1 MEAKQVFSAYGGRED
16 SGLGRFKYC
25 PYCGT
30 QLALKAK
37 GGKPR
42 PACPN
47 CGIIQ
52 STFSNAAHLD
62 HRAVGPGCGRST
74 HRWG

>member
-1 MEAKQVFSAYGGRED
+1 MEAKQVFSAYGGKED
-16 SGLGRFKYC
+16 GGLGRFKYC

-30 QLALKAK
+30 QLALKAN

-47 CGIIQ
+47 CGIQ
-52 STFSNAAHLD
+52 SAFAEVTHTGDRAAG
-62 HRAVGPGCGRST
+62 RGCGRST
-74 HRWG
+74 HRQG